1 MRTSKPI
8 STISY
13 NTEEFLKG
21 KVEYWKGLGLIE
33 FGMWIKHKPDEDN
46 KKDHFH
52 VFLKPAKLIQT
63 MDLEMDSCEL
73 DPNNPD
79 KPLKMIGFRVSKEND
94 WVLYGLH
101 DKEYLA
107 SKGMTRNIHY
117 DLSDIKST
125 DSDTLADIITHLND
139 ERKGKLETRILEC
152 VRMGLAWGDIV
163 SSGLIPLRH
172 MHNAK
177 LLYDALTFHE
187 PRNEKSAGMY
197 ERDVS
202 QARFE
207 GYIQGHTD
215 QRLKV

>member
-13 NTEEFLKG
+13 NSEEFLRG
-21 KVEYWKGLGLIE
+21 KIEYWKNQGLIE
-33 FGMWIKHKPDEDN
+33 FGMWIRHEPDEDN
-46 KKDHFH
+46 KKVHFH

-73 DPNNPD
+73 DPNFPD

-107 SKGMTRNIHY
+107 SKGMQRNIHY
-117 DLSDIKST
+117 DLGDIQST

-139 ERKGKLETRILEC
+139 ERKGKLETRIMEC
-152 VRMGLAWGDIV
+152 VGMGLNWAEIV
-163 SSGLIPLRH
+163 GSGLIPLRH

-177 LLYDALTFHE
+177 LLFDALTYG
-187 PRNEKSAGMY
+187 NNKIEKSAGDY
-197 ERDVS
+197 EKQVS

-207 GYIQGHTD
+207 GYIQGFSD
-215 QRLKV
+215 QRNGL